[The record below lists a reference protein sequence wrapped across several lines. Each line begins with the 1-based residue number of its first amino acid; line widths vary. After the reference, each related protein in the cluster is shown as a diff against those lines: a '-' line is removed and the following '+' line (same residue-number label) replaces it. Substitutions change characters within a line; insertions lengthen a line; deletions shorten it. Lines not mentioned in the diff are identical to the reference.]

1 LAAGYARP
9 MSYSLDEFPD
19 LLIRSHALA
28 IELEVGFSLPPYELQ
43 PRYEACQIAASL
55 ALRHGAAVRSLI
67 PEGFGP
73 SAAVVLRSQYEATLR
88 SVWLCY
94 CADEASTRAFTTEL
108 LAEDAGFDKALPQA
122 AAMLAALEGKAPPA
136 VFASL
141 ANFRT
146 QSWAALNSFVHAG
159 LHPIKRHG
167 EGLPLP
173 LARDLL
179 RSSNG
184 LCVIASMQAGV
195 AAGSQDLVSAV
206 RRAQERFS
214 DCCP

>member
-1 LAAGYARP
+1 
-9 MSYSLDEFPD
+9 MSYSLDEFSD
-19 LLIRSHALA
+19 LLARSHALA

-43 PRYEACQIAASL
+43 ARYDVCQIAASL
-55 ALRHGAAVRSLI
+55 AVGHGAAVRALL
-67 PEGFGP
+67 PEGLGP

-94 CADEASTRAFTTEL
+94 CADEDSTRVFTTDL
-108 LAEDAGFDKALPQA
+108 STEDAGIDKALPQA
-122 AAMLAALEGKAPPA
+122 AAMLTALEGKAPAA
-136 VFASL
+136 VVVSF

-159 LHPIKRHG
+159 LHPIKRH
-167 EGLPLP
+167 EKGLPLS

-184 LCVIASMQAGV
+184 LCVIASMQAAV
-195 AAGSQDLVSAV
+195 ATGSQDLVSAV
-206 RRAQERFS
+206 RRAQEKFS

>member
-1 LAAGYARP
+1 
-9 MSYSLDEFPD
+9 MSYSLDEFSD
-19 LLIRSHALA
+19 LLVRSHALA
-28 IELEVGFSLPPYELQ
+28 IELEVAFSLPPYELQ

-55 ALRHGAAVRSLI
+55 ALGHGAAVRSLI
-67 PEGFGP
+67 PAGFGP

-94 CADEASTRAFTTEL
+94 CADETSTKVFTTDL
-108 LAEDAGFDKALPQA
+108 SAEDAGIDRSLPQA
-122 AAMLAALEGKAPPA
+122 AAMLTALEGKAPA
-136 VFASL
+136 AAIVSL

-146 QSWAALNSFVHAG
+146 QSWAALNSFVHAC
-159 LHPIKRHG
+159 LHPIKRHK

-184 LCVIASMQAGV
+184 LCVIASMQAAV
-195 AAGSQDLVSAV
+195 ATGSQNLVSDV
-206 RRAQERFS
+206 RRAQEKFP
-214 DCCP
+214 DCCS